1 MPILCQVTSTR
12 KIYAIKQKSMQKL
25 ITPIQKLIK
34 TIKKEAKRTDVEN
47 GFNEPW
53 YVPLLVVI
61 AICLLISLFL

>member
-1 MPILCQVTSTR
+1 
-12 KIYAIKQKSMQKL
+12 MQKL
-25 ITPIQKLIK
+25 ITSIQKLIK